1 MKRNILIICDA
12 FPPAFAPRM
21 GYLCKYI
28 NKSEWNPT
36 VISEQ
41 QESNTFKFL
50 TGNCNTYYLNFY
62 PAKNKILNKLIW
74 VYTMIMDLLFN
85 YKDKK
90 FEKFISKTTDKQK
103 FDIVL
108 CSTYRTFPLIAASK
122 TAQKLNVPLIVDLR
136 DIIEQ
141 YAGNEYISF
150 GRISSIP
157 FIGNFI
163 ISLFRKKF
171 LENRN
176 RVLKTASYVTTVSP
190 WHVDTLKKYNRNTAL
205 IYNGFDPEIFY
216 PLHTINDKFRIIYT
230 GRIISLDM
238 RNPTM
243 LFKAI
248 KQTNLTPDEL
258 KVEWYVDEESMIILQ
273 NHASK
278 YDVSEY
284 MEFKKYVQAT
294 EIPRILNSSGI
305 ILILTEHKKT
315 SSPKGIMT
323 TKLFEAMAVEKPI
336 LCIPSDESFIKEK
349 IEQTKTGLAARN
361 VDEVTSFILKYYN
374 QWKEKGSTSITPNHN
389 EIEKFSRKRQA
400 MQFSEIFKEAVNQ
413 RFA

>member
-36 VISEQ
+36 VVSEQ

-50 TGNCNTYYLNFY
+50 TGNCDTAYLNFY

-74 VYTMIMDLLFN
+74 IYTMIMDLLFN

-90 FEKFISKTTDKQK
+90 FEKFISKITDKQQ

-108 CSTYRTFPLIAASK
+108 CSTYRTFPLVAASK

-150 GRISSIP
+150 GKISSIP

-176 RVLKTASYVTTVSP
+176 KVLKTASYVTTVSP
-190 WHVDTLKKYNRNTAL
+190 WHVETLKKYNKNTTL
-205 IYNGFDPEIFY
+205 IYNGFDPELFY
-216 PLHTINDKFRIIYT
+216 PLHTINDKFRITYT

-243 LFKAI
+243 LFEAI
-248 KQTNLTPDEL
+248 KKTNLTPDEL

-294 EIPRILNSSGI
+294 EIPQILNSSGI
-305 ILILTEHKKT
+305 ILILTEYKKA

-336 LCIPSDESFIKEK
+336 LCIPSDESFLKEK

-389 EIEKFSRKRQA
+389 EIEKFSRKGQA
-400 MQFSEIFKEAVNQ
+400 RQFSEIFKKAINQ
-413 RFA
+413 N

>member
-28 NKSEWNPT
+28 DKSEWNPI
-36 VISEQ
+36 VVSEQ
-41 QESNTFKFL
+41 QESSTFKFL
-50 TGNCNTYYLNFY
+50 AGNCDTAYLNFY

-74 VYTMIMDLLFN
+74 VYTMIMDLLFD

-90 FEKFISKTTDKQK
+90 FEKFISKVTDKQK

-122 TAQKLNVPLIVDLR
+122 TAEKLNIPLIVDLR

-150 GRISSIP
+150 GKISSIP
-157 FIGNFI
+157 IIGNFI

-171 LENRN
+171 LKNRN
-176 RVLKTASYVTTVSP
+176 AVLKKASYVTTVSP
-190 WHVDTLKKYNRNTAL
+190 WHVETLKKYNRNTTL
-205 IYNGFDPEIFY
+205 IYNGFDPELFY
-216 PLHTINDKFRIIYT
+216 PLHTKNNKFRITYT

-258 KVEWYVDEESMIILQ
+258 KVEWYVDNESMIILQ
-273 NHASK
+273 NQASK

-284 MEFKKYVQAT
+284 MEFKGYVQAT

-305 ILILTEHKKT
+305 ILILTEHRKK

-336 LCIPSDESFIKEK
+336 LCIPSDESYLKEK
-349 IEQTKTGLAARN
+349 IEQTKTGLAANN
-361 VDEVTSFILKYYN
+361 VDEVASFILKYYN
-374 QWKEKGSTSITPNHN
+374 QWKEKGLTSINPDHN
-389 EIEKFSRKRQA
+389 EIEKFSRKGQA
-400 MQFSEIFKEAVNQ
+400 KQFTEIFNKVMNPKS
-413 RFA
+413 